1 MIKKLTLY
9 IFTLLI
15 FFFFPLTVLAA
26 DFQLTYIG
34 TLATEGKNYS
44 QWWYSSPQLTL
55 KGTGTVGVNVEI
67 KIDEV
72 NTSVTVDEDSLWA
85 FTPAGALTEG
95 DHQVILTSEGN
106 TISFVLTIGEKST
119 GASLDATTAPEATAS
134 LPVAGNI
141 NYTLAVLIL
150 GGIFFFLGGFFL
162 LKPRSL
168 FIRK

>member
-1 MIKKLTLY
+1 
-9 IFTLLI
+9 
-15 FFFFPLTVLAA
+15 LAA
-26 DFQLTYIG
+26 DFQLTHIG

-55 KGTGTVGVNVEI
+55 KGMGTVGASVEI
-67 KIDEV
+67 KIDEA
-72 NTSVTVDEDSLWA
+72 NASVTVDGDSLWA

-95 DHQVILTSEGN
+95 DHQVILTSEEN
-106 TISFVLTIGEKST
+106 TISFVLTIGEKPT
-119 GASLDATTAPEATAS
+119 GVSLDATAAPEATAS

-141 NYTLAVLIL
+141 SYTLAVLIL
-150 GGIFFFLGGFFL
+150 GSISFFLGGFFL